1 MGFGFWVL
9 GFGFLLLSYC
19 LLGGWPGGHRPPYK
33 IPWPYRLSGGLC
45 PPPYSAPYLLAW
57 LYPGAWHEEGALKKG
72 EGAENQVKVVTKG
85 NQATIFINGKEVVSF
100 PGQPPEGGSLIGFA
114 GSSGAAGQNSVA
126 FSNVQVVQP

>member
-1 MGFGFWVL
+1 MEANYTVTFLKAGTPNNGSGLVFW
-9 GFGFLLLSYC
+9 GKDDNDWYEMMTSPN
-19 LLGGWPGGHRPPYK
+19 GWFAVEHQ
-33 IPWPYRLSGGLC
+33 LSGRR
-45 PPPYSAPYLLAW
+45 
-57 LYPGAWHEEGALKKG
+57 LYPVAWYEEGALKKG

-126 FSNVQVVQP
+126 FSNFQVVQP